1 MYETIKW
8 DGTSPIMHEA
18 LIKEAFIGEKGF
30 FSEDEIRLA
39 KQTSYGDLA
48 ELLKKNHKAEG
59 NHGRCGDYPVSGSP
73 AAVTVHL
80 PELEIQYEM
89 TWNKAA
95 KAIHRW
101 VHEKTDSNVPAV
113 SENTVLSDDY
123 AEAVRININIKNN
136 AQAAQM
142 SLYEVCKGL
151 REMNITKLYKELGYN
166 SFESYCEQE
175 VGIGRRMAYKYVAV
189 ANIENVKSI
198 SHFGVTKLSLLAD
211 LTEYQRAE
219 IIENTDVENTTVKKL
234 KEEIEQLKSEQSTLS
249 ANYDR
254 MNSDYL
260 EIGDKLADAELKLQK
275 SEEYRE
281 ELCDENDKM
290 SLRISELLAEVDDLK
305 DRPID
310 VTYSDADN
318 REVENMRKA
327 MDKMDL
333 DWSAKY
339 NEEQERNIKQIQ
351 ELNIK
356 HTAELNQMK
365 AEYEDKIR
373 NAASEG
379 SIGKEKVKQK
389 SDIYFDMLNSIMDDI
404 EDFLFEIN
412 DSSLQT
418 KHIKRFISCV
428 QDFIDRVDDDEGE

>member
-1 MYETIKW
+1 MAESIKW
-8 DGTSPIMHEA
+8 DGTSPTDRESI
-18 LIKEAFIGEKGF
+18 IKATLLSYITAEEK
-30 FSEDEIRLA
+30 EKAATI
-39 KQTSYGDLA
+39 SYGDLG
-48 ELLKKNHKAEG
+48 EILKKNHG
-59 NHGRCGDYPVSGSP
+59 SSFHGGSYGECVVQSNTKG
-73 AAVTVHL
+73 VTVDITDL
-80 PELEIQYEM
+80 QVKYEM

-101 VHEKTDSNVPAV
+101 VHEEAENSVPAV
-113 SENTVLSDDY
+113 SSDAVLSEEY
-123 AEAVRININIKNN
+123 AKAVKLDLNIKTN

-151 REMNITKLYKELGYN
+151 KEMRDGKLYKQLGYAN
-166 SFESYCEQE
+166 FEEYTENE
-175 VGIGRRMAYKYVAV
+175 VGIKRIQAYKMIKT
-189 ANIENVKSI
+189 IESLPEDFVHSNK
-198 SHFGVTKLSLLAD
+198 HFGITKLSLLAT
-211 LTEYQRAE
+211 LEEERRTE
-219 IIENTDVENTTVKKL
+219 IVENIDVENTAVKKL
-234 KEEIEQLKSEQSTLS
+234 KEEIERLKSEQSTLS

-310 VTYSDADN
+310 VTYSDADSH
-318 REVENMRKA
+318 EVENMRKA

-333 DWSAKY
+333 EWSTKY
-339 NEEQERNIKQIQ
+339 AEEQERNIKEVQ

-373 NAASEG
+373 NTASES

-389 SDIYFDMLNSIMDDI
+389 SDIYIDTLNSIMDDI
-404 EDFLFEIN
+404 EDFLFGIN

-418 KHIKRFISCV
+418 KHIKRFISKA
-428 QDFIDRVDDDEGE
+428 QDFIENIESYEGE

>member
-1 MYETIKW
+1 MFETIKW
-8 DGTSPIMHEA
+8 DGTSPIMHEM
-18 LIKEAFIGEKGF
+18 LIKEALIGEKGF

-95 KAIHRW
+95 KAVHRW
-101 VHEKTDSNVPAV
+101 VHEEAENSVPAV
-113 SENTVLSDDY
+113 SSDAVLSEEY
-123 AEAVRININIKNN
+123 AKAVKLDLNIKTN

-151 REMNITKLYKELGYN
+151 KEMRDGKLYKQLGYAN
-166 SFESYCEQE
+166 FEEYTENE
-175 VGIGRRMAYKYVAV
+175 VGIKHSQAYKMI
-189 ANIENVKSI
+189 NIVEKLSEDFFHSSGKI
-198 SHFGVTKLSLLAD
+198 GMTKLSLLAT
-211 LTEYQRAE
+211 LEEEQRTE
-219 IIENTDVENTTVKKL
+219 IIENNDIESTSVRELKAEIERLKQETKESSDSLKNSESERAALAEELDEAYDKVHELENT
-234 KEEIEQLKSEQSTLS
+234 I
-249 ANYDR
+249 
-254 MNSDYL
+254 SDM
-260 EIGDKLADAELKLQK
+260 E
-275 SEEYRE
+275 S
-281 ELCDENDKM
+281 
-290 SLRISELLAEVDDLK
+290 
-305 DRPID
+305 RPID
-310 VTYSDADN
+310 VTYSDADSH
-318 REVENMRKA
+318 EVENMRKA

-333 DWSAKY
+333 EWSTKY
-339 NEEQERNIKQIQ
+339 AEEQERNIKEVQ

-373 NAASEG
+373 NTASES

-389 SDIYFDMLNSIMDDI
+389 SDIYIDMLNSIMDDI

-412 DSSLQT
+412 DSSLQAR
-418 KHIKRFISCV
+418 HIKRFINCV
-428 QDFIDRVDDDEGE
+428 QEFIDRVDDDEGE